1 MISSSLEQILIKK
14 ASSIIRTEN
23 PQEKM
28 ACLVLFLCF
37 VSPSTPK
44 PSTLGTLEL
53 QVDQIRD
60 QRPSSEE
67 MFSQKKHGK
76 KHPTFG
82 PFFLWGGKNMEN
94 CGRCNLFVID
104 EWWNFRRIWNFQLHR
119 SFLLEIIVELR
130 FCVSLHVW
138 KYWMKCCSWTKQLL
152 YVFSLLKTRSTFLTI
167 NAWATW
173 VDQDW
178 DHLAA
183 WPWV

>member
-1 MISSSLEQILIKK
+1 MALFFCCFFFLVASLFCFPP
-14 ASSIIRTEN
+14 N
-23 PQEKM
+23 PQTFPQHWAPE
-28 ACLVLFLCF
+28 
-37 VSPSTPK
+37 PSR
-44 PSTLGTLEL
+44 STRSRTKFG
-53 QVDQIRD
+53 QVPR
-60 QRPSSEE
+60 RF
-67 MFSQKKHGK
+67 FSQKKHGK
-76 KHPTFG
+76 KHLTFG
-82 PFFLWGGKNMEN
+82 PFLLWGGKNMEN